1 MSTDAISS
9 ITALSNSAN
18 TTASTGAAGTATA
31 SAPVSLGMGDL
42 NSASFLKLLT
52 VQLQNQDP
60 MKPMDDTQFIAQM
73 AQFSS
78 LQSMTQ
84 MQGNEQ
90 QIQAASYIGR
100 NVTVNDVNG
109 KSFTGLVTAVDNSGS
124 SPAIVINNVS
134 YALSTVKRIEPYTAP
149 VTTTT
154 SSTTSSTTT
163 GTN

>member
-60 MKPMDDTQFIAQM
+60 MNPMDPAGMLTQL
-73 AQFSS
+73 AQFTS
-78 LQSMTQ
+78 LQQSQETNSQ
-84 MQGNEQ
+84 
-90 QIQAASYIGR
+90 
-100 NVTVNDVNG
+100 
-109 KSFTGLVTAVDNSGS
+109 LTAVQQQNTVTQGASLVGQTLNLQLQNGS
-124 SPAIVINNVS
+124 KVQGVVQQVGWSNGAMTLEINGTQYPMSNIAAILPKS
-134 YALSTVKRIEPYTAP
+134 A
-149 VTTTT
+149 
-154 SSTTSSTTT
+154 
-163 GTN
+163 